1 MTYHLPRK
9 RLLCRGGMT
18 RWLKTLGL
26 IGGVAAGLTACH
38 PKSDRIQTVIDGFA
52 QGGTYHIV
60 IVADSSYDHLKPT
73 VDTLLAAIERSV
85 SLYDPNSR
93 LSRLNRGET
102 DTLDDFLKTCIRAAE
117 QVSRESEGRFDITV
131 KPLIAAY
138 GFAET
143 GPTRHP
149 NIDSLMQ
156 QVGYEKISIEGDRLH
171 KTHPG
176 VQLDLNS
183 IAQGATADRL
193 GRLLDS
199 LGLTDYLIE
208 IGGGEIV
215 CKGNN
220 FHGMPWRV
228 GIDRPVEGNV
238 IPGADLQER
247 IAVSDV
253 GLATSG
259 NYRKFYTDSSGRKI
273 VHTVDAL
280 TGQPVVSNLLSATV
294 IAPTSTQADA
304 YGTLCMILGLEKS
317 KQMLE
322 RHPEMQA
329 YLVWSDEAGN
339 LRVYMTP
346 GMEKRILP
354 RP

>member
-1 MTYHLPRK
+1 MK
-9 RLLCRGGMT
+9 IDLCRSRWSRLGGGKHL
-18 RWLKTLGL
+18 WKTVGWMSLLVSGL
-26 IGGVAAGLTACH
+26 IGCRTET
-38 PKSDRIQTVIDGFA
+38 PRIQTVIDGFA

-60 IVADSSYDHLKPT
+60 IVADSSYDHLKPAI
-73 VDTLLAAIERSV
+73 DTLLAEIERSV
-85 SLYDPNSR
+85 SLYDPHSR

-102 DTLDDFLKTCIRAAE
+102 DTLDAFLIYCIREAE
-117 QVSRESEGRFDITV
+117 QISRESEGRFDITV

-143 GPTRHP
+143 GPTQHP
-149 NIDSLMQ
+149 NLDSLMQ
-156 QVGYEKISIEGDRLH
+156 MVGYEKISIDENRLH
-171 KTHPG
+171 KAHPG
-176 VQLDLNS
+176 IQLDLNS

-193 GRLLDS
+193 GALLDGY
-199 LGLTDYLIE
+199 GLTDYLVE

-215 CKGNN
+215 CKGKNA
-220 FHGMPWRV
+220 HGMPWRV

-259 NYRKFYTDSSGRKI
+259 NYRKFYTDSLGRKI

-280 TGQPVVSNLLSATV
+280 TGEPVISNLLSATV

-304 YGTLCMILGLEKS
+304 YGTLCMILGLEQS
-317 KQMLE
+317 KQMLAH
-322 RHPEMQA
+322 HPELQA
-329 YLVWSDEAGN
+329 YLVWSDEQGN
-339 LRVYMTP
+339 FQTYLTP